1 MLVFPQLMTGVAALY
16 PVTKQG
22 LQRTVVNTLAD
33 GSTVVY
39 ADSDGAI
46 AGWALQAT
54 GLTLAEWNAIESLF
68 GRTAG
73 RAGTFTF
80 LDPVGNLL
88 LQSENFNAGA
98 WTVGALVQ
106 LTAGIA
112 DPFGT
117 SRATRLVNTGQAS
130 EEVAQ
135 MLSVPGNFQYCL
147 SAWVRTTSGS
157 AVTLAIANGSKAF
170 AAGTQ
175 WKRVYFS
182 SNPGQ
187 AGATTVTFG
196 VQVAAGG
203 SVELFG
209 MQAEAQLG
217 PSDYKLTGALAGV
230 YPKARFGS
238 DQITVTAQASDV
250 YDAVIQIVSTES

>member
-1 MLVFPQLMTGVAALY
+1 MLVFPQLTTGAAALY

-22 LQRTVVNTLAD
+22 RQRTLVNVLAD
-33 GSTVVY
+33 GSAVVY
-39 ADSDGAI
+39 ADPDGAI
-46 AGWALQAT
+46 AGWSLRAA
-54 GLTLAEWNAIESLF
+54 GLTRAEWIAIESLF
-68 GRTAG
+68 QQTAG
-73 RAGTFTF
+73 MAGTFTF

-88 LQSENFNAGA
+88 LQSENFSAGA
-98 WTVGALVQ
+98 WTAGALVQ
-106 LTAGIA
+106 LTTGIA

-117 SRATRLVNTGQAS
+117 TRATRLLNTGQAAAG
-130 EEVAQ
+130 VMQ
-135 MLSVPGNFQYCL
+135 ILNVPGNFQYCVSL
-147 SAWVRTTSGS
+147 WARSTSGS
-157 AVTLAIANGSKAF
+157 AITLAVANSSKSF
-170 AAGTQ
+170 AAGMQ

-196 VQVAAGG
+196 AQLAAGG

-209 MQAEAQLG
+209 IQAEAQLG
-217 PSDYKLTGALAGV
+217 PSDYKMTGAVGGV

-238 DQITVTAQASDV
+238 DQITVTAQGTDV

>member
-1 MLVFPQLMTGVAALY
+1 MLVFPQLTTGAAALY
-16 PVTKQG
+16 PVTKQS
-22 LQRTVVNTLAD
+22 LQRTVVNVLAD

-39 ADSDGAI
+39 ADPDGAV
-46 AGWALQAT
+46 AGWALRAT

-68 GRTAG
+68 QQTSGM
-73 RAGTFTF
+73 AGTFTF

-88 LQSENFNAGA
+88 LQSEDFSTGA
-98 WTVGALVQ
+98 WTAGALVQ

-117 SRATRLVNTGQAS
+117 TRATRLVNTGQAS
-130 EEVAQ
+130 AGLTQ
-135 MLSVPGNFQYCL
+135 ILNVPGNFQYCL
-147 SAWVRTTSGS
+147 SVWVRSTSGS
-157 AVTLAIANGSKAF
+157 AVTLAVANTSKSF

-175 WKRVYFS
+175 WKRVYIS

-196 VQVAAGG
+196 AQVAAGG

-217 PSDYKLTGALAGV
+217 PSDYKITGAAGGV
-230 YPKARFGS
+230 YPRARFGS
-238 DQITVTAQASDV
+238 DQITVTAQGTDV